1 MDHLSDV
8 HKEFLCLFQS
18 SVEKTVVVQLLDLLT
33 LLTSV
38 TDDLIKN
45 LLTLLA
51 FKNLD
56 LW

>member
-8 HKEFLCLFQS
+8 HKGFLCLFQS

>member
-1 MDHLSDV
+1 MHHLSDV